1 MNPVILSKNS
11 PAFTLLE
18 LLVAVAVLSL
28 LLVVLLNIVQSTT
41 TLWRVSENRVEA
53 YREARA
59 ALQVM
64 ASDLKGILPSTN
76 TNYFRTN
83 LINSSPNVGFLA
95 ALPLSA
101 QDTNSKSDICT
112 VGYFLAYGNKSP
124 VAGADGRLSYN
135 LYRYIVESGATFTNL
150 SASSALFNDP
160 TPANTDRAEILA
172 RNIVGFQI
180 KPLMTNSTGFTN
192 WTYNA
197 TTAPMPTL
205 LEIQLTAINNER
217 TMRFENNIIPWTT
230 FTANQTSTDYLKNT
244 KTFTTRIKLNTP

>member
-1 MNPVILSKNS
+1 MNPVLLSKKS

-28 LLVVLLNIVQSTT
+28 LLVVLLNIVQGTT
-41 TLWRVSENRVEA
+41 ILWRGAENRVDA

-64 ASDLKGILPSTN
+64 ASDLRNILPSTN
-76 TNYFRTN
+76 TDYFRTN
-83 LINSSPNVGFLA
+83 LTSSSNVGFLA

-101 QDTNSKSDICT
+101 QDANSKSDICT

-135 LYRYIVESGATFTNL
+135 LYRYFAESDETFTNL
-150 SASSALFNDP
+150 SQGAPLFPNV
-160 TPANTDRAEILA
+160 TPANAARAEILA

-180 KPLMTNSTGFTN
+180 RPLMTNATGFTA

-197 TTAPMPTL
+197 TTSPMPPL

-217 TMRFENNIIPWTT
+217 TMRFENNIIPWSTFMATT
-230 FTANQTSTDYLKNT
+230 TNADYLKNT
-244 KTFTTRIKLNTP
+244 KTFTTRIKLNTR